1 MQRARKDKPQ
11 HLENSA
17 IFLYLYYQM
26 KRIVELFSNK
36 YFLVSICFVAWML
49 FFDRNDLLSQYE
61 YRSQLNKF
69 KNEKAFYIAEIE
81 KVKTDLDE
89 LSTNRERLEKFA
101 REKYLMKKD
110 DEDVYVIIR
119 EKSETD

>member
-1 MQRARKDKPQ
+1 
-11 HLENSA
+11 
-17 IFLYLYYQM
+17 M

>member
-1 MQRARKDKPQ
+1 
-11 HLENSA
+11 
-17 IFLYLYYQM
+17 M
-26 KRIVELFSNK
+26 KRIVGLFSHK
-36 YFLVSICFVAWML
+36 YFLASTCFVVWML

-69 KNEKAFYIAEIE
+69 KEEKAFYITQIE
-81 KVKTDLDE
+81 KVKKDLDE
-89 LSTNRERLEKFA
+89 LTTNRERLEKFA

-119 EKSETD
+119 EKSTED